1 MGTASR
7 PFLLPAKMMYDVNI
21 MPLALVK
28 LGFPLSGTLR
38 LCGAAAL
45 LASLA
50 ACGSSSKGGGTPGSI
65 VAQRGTYK
73 VGQPYKIDGVTYTPQ
88 ETFTLTETGTASW
101 YGPGFHGKS
110 TANGERYDQSDRT
123 AAHRTLQMPAMVRVT
138 NLENGRSTV
147 VRVNDRGP
155 FARSRVIDLS
165 RTAAE
170 EIDMVG
176 KGTARVRIDQLQAE
190 SLAVKEVALGG
201 GGPAEQQQAVAQLAS
216 GRRPA
221 PAPAPVPVPAP
232 APVAAPPPIMQASY
246 EPPPAPAAPAAAAPA
261 QTVYATPPRTVPFGA
276 PRSASGDVPPT
287 IASLSATTS
296 TATPSSQLSG
306 FFVQVGAFSTHENA
320 ERQRNAVRSYGN
332 PEVSQVSANGR
343 DVYRVRLGP
352 YTTQDA
358 AGIVADRLKRSG
370 YGDAR
375 VVAE

>member
-1 MGTASR
+1 
-7 PFLLPAKMMYDVNI
+7 MYDVNI

-28 LGFPLSGTLR
+28 LRFPLSGTLR

-50 ACGSSSKGGGTPGSI
+50 ACGSSGKGGGGTPGSS

-88 ETFTLTETGTASW
+88 ETFTLSETGTASW

-110 TANGERYDQSDRT
+110 TANGERYDQADRT
-123 AAHRTLQMPAMVRVT
+123 AAHRTLQMPAIVRVT

-176 KGTARVRIDQLQAE
+176 KGTARVRVDQLQAE
-190 SLAVKEVALGG
+190 SLAVKEVALSG

-216 GRRPA
+216 GRRSVPT
-221 PAPAPVPVPAP
+221 PPPVQAP
-232 APVAAPPPIMQASY
+232 APVAVPPPPVMQASY
-246 EPPPAPAAPAAAAPA
+246 EPPPAPAAPAQP
-261 QTVYATPPRTVPFGA
+261 VYSPPPRTATPFGA
-276 PRSASGDVPPT
+276 PRSASGDAPPT
-287 IASLSATTS
+287 IASLSATTA
-296 TATPSSQLSG
+296 TTTPSSQLNG
-306 FFVQVGAFSTHENA
+306 FFVQLGAFSTQENA
-320 ERQRNAVRSYGN
+320 EKQRGAVRSYGN
-332 PEVSQVSANGR
+332 PEISQGSANGR

-352 YTTQDA
+352 YTTPDA

>member
-1 MGTASR
+1 
-7 PFLLPAKMMYDVNI
+7 MMYNVSI

-28 LGFPLSGTLR
+28 LRFPLSGTLR
-38 LCGAAAL
+38 LCGTAAL

-50 ACGSSSKGGGTPGSI
+50 ACGSSSKGGGGTPGSS

-88 ETFTLTETGTASW
+88 ETFTLTETGMASW

-110 TANGERYDQSDRT
+110 TANGERYDQTDRT
-123 AAHRTLQMPAMVRVT
+123 AAHRTLQMPAIVRVT

-190 SLAVKEVALGG
+190 SLAVKDVALSG
-201 GGPAEQQQAVAQLAS
+201 GGPAEQQQAVVQLAS
-216 GRRPA
+216 GSRAAPTPAPA
-221 PAPAPVPVPAP
+221 PAPAPVPV
-232 APVAAPPPIMQASY
+232 AAPPPVMQASY
-246 EPPPAPAAPAAAAPA
+246 EPPPAPAAAV
-261 QTVYATPPRTVPFGA
+261 QTVYAPPPRTGTPFGA

-287 IASLSATTS
+287 IASLSATTA
-296 TATPSSQLSG
+296 TATPSSQLNG
-306 FFVQVGAFSTHENA
+306 FFVQVGAFTTQENA
-320 ERQRNAVRSYGN
+320 EKQRGAVRSYGN
-332 PEVSQVSANGR
+332 PEISQVSANGR

>member
-1 MGTASR
+1 
-7 PFLLPAKMMYDVNI
+7 MYDVNI

-28 LGFPLSGTLR
+28 LRFPLSGTLR

-50 ACGSSSKGGGTPGSI
+50 ACGSSSKGGAGTPGSS

-73 VGQPYKIDGVTYTPQ
+73 VGQPYKIDGVTYTPK
-88 ETFTLTETGTASW
+88 ETFNLTETGTASW

-110 TANGERYDQSDRT
+110 TANGERYDQADRT
-123 AAHRTLQMPAMVRVT
+123 AAHRTLQMPAIVRVT

-190 SLAVKEVALGG
+190 SLAVKDVALSG

-216 GRRPA
+216 GSRPAPTPA
-221 PAPAPVPVPAP
+221 PAPAPVV
-232 APVAAPPPIMQASY
+232 APPPPVMQASY
-246 EPPPAPAAPAAAAPA
+246 EPPPPAPAAPA
-261 QTVYATPPRTVPFGA
+261 QTVYAAPPPRTATPFGA

-287 IASLSATTS
+287 IASLSATTAA
-296 TATPSSQLSG
+296 ATPSSQLNG
-306 FFVQVGAFSTHENA
+306 FFVQVGAFSTQENA
-320 ERQRNAVRSYGN
+320 EKQRSAVRSYGN
-332 PEVSQVSANGR
+332 PEVSQGSANGR

>member
-1 MGTASR
+1 
-7 PFLLPAKMMYDVNI
+7 MYDVNI

-28 LGFPLSGTLR
+28 LRFPLSGTLR

-45 LASLA
+45 LASLG
-50 ACGSSSKGGGTPGSI
+50 ACGSSGKGGGGTPGSS

-88 ETFTLTETGTASW
+88 ETFTLSETGTASW

-110 TANGERYDQSDRT
+110 TANGERYDQADRT
-123 AAHRTLQMPAMVRVT
+123 AAHRTLQMPAIVRVT

-176 KGTARVRIDQLQAE
+176 KGTARVRVDQLQAE
-190 SLAVKEVALGG
+190 SLAVKEVALSG

-216 GRRPA
+216 GRRSVPT
-221 PAPAPVPVPAP
+221 PPPVQAP
-232 APVAAPPPIMQASY
+232 APVAVPPPPVMQASY
-246 EPPPAPAAPAAAAPA
+246 EPPPAPAAPAQP
-261 QTVYATPPRTVPFGA
+261 VYSPPPRTATPFGA
-276 PRSASGDVPPT
+276 PRSASGDAPPT
-287 IASLSATTS
+287 IASLSTATA
-296 TATPSSQLSG
+296 TATPSSQLNG
-306 FFVQVGAFSTHENA
+306 FFVQVGAFATQENA
-320 ERQRNAVRSYGN
+320 EKQRGAVRSYGN
-332 PEVSQVSANGR
+332 PEISQGSANGR

>member
-1 MGTASR
+1 
-7 PFLLPAKMMYDVNI
+7 MMYDVNI

-28 LGFPLSGTLR
+28 LGFPLFGTLR
-38 LCGAAAL
+38 LCGVAAL

-50 ACGSSSKGGGTPGSI
+50 ACGSSSKGGGTPGSS

-73 VGQPYKIDGVTYTPQ
+73 VGQPYKIDGVTYTPR

-123 AAHRTLQMPAMVRVT
+123 AAHRTLQMPAIVRVT

-155 FARSRVIDLS
+155 FARARVIDLS

-176 KGTARVRIDQLQAE
+176 KGTARVRIEQLQAE
-190 SLAVKEVALGG
+190 SLAVKEVAMSG

-216 GRRPA
+216 GSRAAPA
-221 PAPAPVPVPAP
+221 PTPPPAPVPAPAPVPV
-232 APVAAPPPIMQASY
+232 APPPPQIMQASY
-246 EPPPAPAAPAAAAPA
+246 EPPAAAAPAAPAQTAYAAP
-261 QTVYATPPRTVPFGA
+261 PRSVPFGA

-296 TATPSSQLSG
+296 SATPSSQLSG

-320 ERQRNAVRSYGN
+320 ERQRSAVRSYGH

-375 VVAE
+375 VVSE